1 MAPKLVEAGRSPN
14 IEIITKAEL
23 ISVEGNAGNFTAKIQ
38 RLPRYVN
45 EDLCTAC
52 GTCADY
58 CPVPI
63 KDLYNEGLCSA
74 KAVHIDYQQAIPSA
88 FHVDAKACLFL
99 TKKECKQCERVCLA
113 KAIDFNQREQ
123 EIGLNVGAV
132 ILAPGFGRIS
142 KEVLSRYG
150 YALYPDVLTGIE
162 FERMTSASGPTMG
175 EILRPSDGKHLKR
188 IAFIQCIGSRDLT
201 CGNGY
206 CSTVCC
212 MYAIKESM
220 VAKDHDPDIDITIFY
235 MDMRT
240 QGREFDA
247 ARIRAEAMGI
257 GFERSRVA
265 QVKEAGKV
273 LEVFYV
279 NESGKHLREI
289 FDMVILPEGLES
301 PEDAI
306 YIAKATNIDLNH
318 YDFCSTRPLS
328 PLETSRPGI
337 FVAGAFQ
344 GPKDVPE
351 SVTDASGAA
360 SLAAEVLKDVRNTE
374 IETKTYPAELE
385 IEEEARIG
393 VFVCFCGT
401 NIGSVVDVPAVAD
414 YAATLDNIVFTD
426 TNLYSCAQN
435 TQEAITEKI
444 RLHRLNRIVVAA
456 CTPCTHEP
464 LFQET
469 LRNAGLN
476 RCLFAMANIRD
487 QCSWVHSE
495 TPLAATEKAKDL
507 VRMAVSKAR
516 ILQPLPEQSVPIIPK
531 ALVIGGGISGMTAAL
546 SIARQGFECFL
557 VERAENLGGNLRN
570 IRFLLSGEDPSQ
582 ILQDTEAKIR
592 SNPLIHVYT
601 NASIEHVSGYVG
613 HFTTSIGKGEIQ
625 ESLEHG
631 IIVVATG
638 GKPYKPT
645 QYLYSKSKQVLT
657 QLELEEKLA
666 HPEDLITIKE
676 IVMIQCVGSRGQDL
690 SYCSKLCCG
699 QAVKNAL
706 KLIEY
711 SPEVNITILYRD
723 MRTYGFMEDY
733 YQLARQKGV
742 NFIHFEK
749 DQTPE
754 VSEQEGRLRVSLLD
768 KIMGEE
774 VILEPDLLVLSVGVM
789 PSKVESLAKTLKA
802 PLTKN
807 GFFLE
812 AHPKLRPVECSVE
825 GIYVCGLAHSPRPLS
840 ESIAQAQATAGK
852 ACIPLAKGFIEIEPI
867 VSLVDPE
874 SCIGC
879 GICEA
884 LCPYAAIRIVKVGK
898 KKRAETISASCKG
911 CGICASHCPTFAIS
925 MGKFTNDQIMAQI
938 RAFGEGR
945 VNG

>member
-1 MAPKLVEAGRSPN
+1 
-14 IEIITKAEL
+14 
-23 ISVEGNAGNFTAKIQ
+23 
-38 RLPRYVN
+38 
-45 EDLCTAC
+45 
-52 GTCADY
+52 
-58 CPVPI
+58 
-63 KDLYNEGLCSA
+63 
-74 KAVHIDYQQAIPSA
+74 
-88 FHVDAKACLFL
+88 VDANACLFL

-113 KAIDFNQREQ
+113 KAIDFAHQAQ
-123 EIGLNVGAV
+123 EVNLKVGAV

-142 KEVLSRYG
+142 SDVLSRYG
-150 YALYPDVLTGIE
+150 YGIYQNVLTGME
-162 FERMTSASGPTMG
+162 FERLTSASGPTMG
-175 EILRPSDGKHLKR
+175 QILRPSDNEHPKR

-206 CSTVCC
+206 CSAVCC

-220 VAKDHDPDIDITIFY
+220 VAKDHGPHTDITIFY

-240 QGREFDA
+240 QGKEFDA
-247 ARIRAEAMGI
+247 ARLRAEDKGVRLV
-257 GFERSRVA
+257 RSRVA
-265 QVKEAGKV
+265 EVKETGKLLEITYVDEAGR
-273 LEVFYV
+273 
-279 NESGKHLREI
+279 HLKEA

-301 PEDAI
+301 PEDAASL
-306 YIAKATNIDLNH
+306 AKAAKIDLNR
-318 YDFCSTRPLS
+318 YEFCNTHPFY
-328 PLETSRPGI
+328 PLETTRRGV

-360 SLAAEVLKDVRNTE
+360 ALAAEVLKDMRNTE
-374 IETKTYPAELE
+374 IETKTYPAEIE
-385 IEEEARIG
+385 IEEEPRIG

-401 NIGSVVDVPAVAD
+401 NIGSVVDVSAVAD
-414 YAATLDNIVFTD
+414 YTATLDNVVFTD

-444 RLHRLNRIVVAA
+444 RLHRLNRVVVAA

-476 RCLFAMANIRD
+476 RCLFVMANIRD

-495 TPLAATEKAKDL
+495 TPLAATQKAKDL
-507 VRMAVSKAR
+507 VRMAVAKAR
-516 ILQPLPEQSVPIIPK
+516 VLQPLPEQSVPVTPK
-531 ALVIGGGISGMTAAL
+531 ALVVGGGISGMTAAL

-557 VERAENLGGNLRN
+557 VERAENLGGNLRA

-582 ILQDTEAKIR
+582 ILEDTEAKVR
-592 SNPLIHVYT
+592 SDPLIHVYT
-601 NASIEHVSGYVG
+601 NTSVEHVSGYVG
-613 HFTTSIGKGEIQ
+613 RFTTSISKDGRN

-631 IIVVATG
+631 VIVVATG
-638 GKPYKPT
+638 GKPYKPI
-645 QYLYSKSKQVLT
+645 QYLYGKSKQVLT
-657 QLELEEKLA
+657 QLELEEKLTN
-666 HPEDLITIKE
+666 PDEMKKIRE
-676 IVMIQCVGSRGQDL
+676 IVMIQCVGSRGEDL

-711 SPEVNITILYRD
+711 SPEANITVLYRD

-742 NFIHFEK
+742 NFLNFEK
-749 DQTPE
+749 DQPPE
-754 VSEQEGRLRVSLLD
+754 VLEEGGRLRVSFLD
-768 KIMGEE
+768 KILGEE
-774 VILEPDLLVLSVGVM
+774 VILAPDLLVLSVGVM
-789 PSKVESLAKTLKA
+789 PSKVEGLSKTLKT

-825 GIYVCGLAHSPRPLS
+825 GIYVCGLAHSPKPLS

-852 ACIPLAKGFIEIEPI
+852 ACIPLAKGFIQIEPI

-898 KKRAETISASCKG
+898 KKRAETIPASCKG

-925 MGKFTNDQIMAQI
+925 MGRFTNDQIIAQI
-938 RAFGEGR
+938 RAFGERR
-945 VNG
+945 VDG